1 MFSTKT
7 RGGQAFATEQ
17 KIRELKKILLKSK
30 RIEKR
35 LGKRLKPNEL
45 IKKATNNLNKTR
57 SSKYGF
63 SPNQIEEKSLENN
76 YFTDICDF
84 HRLVRVKKLEDRT
97 VKTIKKKK
105 KRKLREPKKMK
116 KKNEKQ
122 ILQTKVVCSK
132 GKV

>member
-35 LGKRLKPNEL
+35 LGKRFKSNEL

-63 SPNQIEEKSLENN
+63 SPN
-76 YFTDICDF
+76 
-84 HRLVRVKKLEDRT
+84 
-97 VKTIKKKK
+97 
-105 KRKLREPKKMK
+105 
-116 KKNEKQ
+116 
-122 ILQTKVVCSK
+122 
-132 GKV
+132 

>member
-7 RGGQAFATEQ
+7 RGGQAFAAEQ

-30 RIEKR
+30 RVEKR

-105 KRKLREPKKMK
+105 RKLRETKKME